1 MPDTRVTDQPDARRY
16 VVEADGELAGLLQ
29 YRLEPDRIIFTH
41 AEIDPARE
49 GQGLGSQL
57 AAFALDD
64 ARSRG
69 LEVLPRCP
77 FVESY
82 VQLHPEY
89 TDLVPADL
97 RSRFGL

>member
-1 MPDTRVTDQPDARRY
+1 MTDTRVTDRPEGRRY
-16 VVEADGELAGLLQ
+16 VIEADGKPAGLLQ
-29 YRLEPDRIIFTH
+29 YRLDAQRIIFTH
-41 AEIDPARE
+41 AEIDPDRE

-82 VQLHPEY
+82 MQRHSEY
-89 TDLVPADL
+89 TDLVPADQ

>member
-1 MPDTRVTDQPDARRY
+1 MAQIRVTDRPEDSRY
-16 VVEADGELAGLLQ
+16 VIETDGHPAGLLQ
-29 YRLEPDRIIFTH
+29 YRLEADRITFTH

-49 GQGLGSQL
+49 GQGLGSEL
-57 AAFALDD
+57 TAFALDD

-77 FVESY
+77 FVASY
-82 VQLHPEY
+82 VQSHPEY
-89 TDLVPADL
+89 SDLVPEAV

>member
-1 MPDTRVTDQPDARRY
+1 MTDTRVTDRPEARRY
-16 VVEADGELAGLLQ
+16 VIEVDGEPAGLLQ
-29 YRLEPDRIIFTH
+29 YRLDAQRIIFTH
-41 AEIDPARE
+41 AEIDPDRE
-49 GQGLGSQL
+49 GRGLGSQL

-82 VQLHPEY
+82 MQRHPEY
-89 TDLVPADL
+89 TDLVPADQ
-97 RSRFGL
+97 RSRFRL

>member
-1 MPDTRVTDQPDARRY
+1 MAETRVTDQPETRRY
-16 VVEADGELAGLLQ
+16 VIESDGEHAGLLL

-41 AEIDPARE
+41 AEIDPDRE

-64 ARSRG
+64 ARARG

-82 VQLHPEY
+82 MQRHPEY
-89 TDLVPADL
+89 ADLVPADQ
-97 RSRFGL
+97 RSQFGL

>member
-1 MPDTRVTDQPDARRY
+1 MPDTRVTDRPETRRY
-16 VVEADGELAGLLQ
+16 VIEANGEPAGLLQ
-29 YRLEPDRIIFTH
+29 YRLEAHRIIFTH
-41 AEIDPARE
+41 AEIDPDRE

-82 VQLHPEY
+82 MQRHPEY
-89 TDLVPADL
+89 TDLVPAEL
-97 RSRFGL
+97 RPRFGL

>member
-1 MPDTRVTDQPDARRY
+1 MPQTRVTDQPEAHRY
-16 VVEADGELAGLLQ
+16 VIETDGEPAGLLQ
-29 YRLEPDRIIFTH
+29 YRLEPHRITFTH
-41 AEIDPARE
+41 AEIDPDRE

-64 ARSRG
+64 ARCRG

-82 VQLHPEY
+82 VQRHPEY

>member
-1 MPDTRVTDQPDARRY
+1 MPDTRVTDQPEARRY
-16 VVEADGELAGLLQ
+16 VIEADGEQAGLLQ
-29 YRLEPDRIIFTH
+29 YRLEEHRITFTH
-41 AEIDPARE
+41 AEIDSDRE
-49 GQGLGSQL
+49 GQGFGSQL

-82 VQLHPEY
+82 IQRHPEY

-97 RSRFGL
+97 RSRFGV

>member
-1 MPDTRVTDQPDARRY
+1 MPEIRVTDQPEARRY
-16 VVEADGELAGLLQ
+16 VIEAGDEQAGLLL
-29 YRLEPDRIIFTH
+29 YRLEPERIIFTH
-41 AEIDPARE
+41 AEIDPDRE

-82 VQLHPEY
+82 MQRHPAY